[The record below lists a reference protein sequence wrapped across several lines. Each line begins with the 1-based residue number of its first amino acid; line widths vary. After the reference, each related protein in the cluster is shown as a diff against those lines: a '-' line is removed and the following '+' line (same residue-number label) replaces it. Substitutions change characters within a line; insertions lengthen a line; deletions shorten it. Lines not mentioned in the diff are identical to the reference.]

1 MGETVLVTGATGLV
15 GGWCAKL
22 LLEQGYAVRATLRS
36 RAKEGALRA
45 AVGAEGEAGGRLSV
59 HEADL
64 MDDAGWA
71 QAMAG
76 VDYVLHVASP
86 LGDGRQTL
94 EELIGPA
101 RDGALRVL
109 KAASA
114 AGVKRV
120 VMTSAAA
127 TARPPRA
134 SGLPSDESVWA
145 DPADPQF
152 DGYRQSKILAERAAW
167 EFMEAQGGATALTTV
182 LPGAVFGPILS
193 REAVSSVGIVRGLM
207 HGRPARLPRFGFWVV
222 DVRDLADLHIRAMTA
237 PQAAGQ
243 RFLGLSEFMWMED
256 VATALREGLGAAG
269 AKVPIQRLPNIAY
282 RIGALFSR
290 QMRYFLPD
298 LNSRYPANVDKARK
312 LLGWA
317 PRSGRETVID
327 CGRSL
332 AA

>member
-1 MGETVLVTGATGLV
+1 MVETVLVTGATGFV

-22 LLEQGYAVRATLRS
+22 LLEQGYAVRAILRS

-45 AVGAEGEAGGRLSV
+45 AVGAEAGGRLAV
-59 HEADL
+59 FEADL
-64 MDDAGWA
+64 MADAGWA
-71 QAMAG
+71 EAMAG

-94 EELIGPA
+94 EELLGPA
-101 RDGALRVL
+101 REGALRVL

-134 SGLPSDESVWA
+134 SGLASDESVWA

-152 DGYRQSKILAERAAW
+152 DGYRRSKILAERAAW
-167 EFMEAQGGATALTTV
+167 EFMEAQGGATTLTTV
-182 LPGAVFGPILS
+182 LPGAVFGPVLS
-193 REAVSSVGIVRGLM
+193 REAVSSVRIIQGLL
-207 HGRPARLPRFGFWVV
+207 HGQPARLPRFGFWVV

-243 RFLGLSEFMWMED
+243 RFLGLSEFMWMEE
-256 VATALREGLGAAG
+256 VAGALREGLGAAA
-269 AKVPIQRLPNIAY
+269 AKVATRRLPDIAY
-282 RIGALFSR
+282 RIAALFSP

-298 LNSRYPANVDKARK
+298 LNKRYPANVDKARTM
-312 LLGWA
+312 LGWA
-317 PRSGRETVID
+317 PRPARETVAD

-332 AA
+332 VG